1 MSNNNN
7 SSASDI
13 KIDPRYKNGKLYK
26 IVCNNTGR
34 IYIGSTHHTLEDKLG
49 MHETDY
55 KNYLNGKISYKTSYE
70 IIKDDNYR
78 IELIKN
84 FPCKNRAELEHEEG
98 RHQLEAMADESI
110 ACVNKNIAGRTKE
123 EYRAHKREYGERR
136 KDYFRKKFNC
146 PCGGKYTFRSRHQH
160 FRTKKHLKYLKEKA
174 VVEKIMR
181 EVITEIV
188 NNVIKHI

>member
-1 MSNNNN
+1 MSNNN
-7 SSASDI
+7 ASDI
-13 KIDPRYKNGKLYK
+13 EIDPRYENGKLYK
-26 IVCNNTGR
+26 IICNNTGR
-34 IYIGSTHHTLEDKLG
+34 IYIGSTCKTLEERLG
-49 MHETDY
+49 EHEQNY
-55 KNYLNGKISYKTSYE
+55 KYYLNGTYRYTSSFD
-70 IIKDDNYR
+70 IINDNNYR

-84 FPCKNRAELEHEEG
+84 FACKNRRELEHEEG

-110 ACVNKNIAGRTKE
+110 ACVNKYVAGRTKE

-146 PCGGKYTFRSRHQH
+146 PCGGKYTFRGRHAH
-160 FRTKKHLKYLKEKA
+160 FRTKMHKKYLKEKA